1 MKVKIDRELC
11 IGCGL
16 CASIAPKIF
25 EVGEDEK
32 ARVKTHPDEKT
43 SPLTV
48 DAMASCPV
56 NAITEE

>member
-32 ARVKTHPDEKT
+32 ARVKNHPGEK
-43 SPLTV
+43 SAPLAV
-48 DAMASCPV
+48 EAMASYPA